1 MKDSEYILQESIG
14 FLLGV
19 TNRLM
24 ACNLNR
30 NLAAGGSGVSFEQW
44 TVLVRLWDK
53 DGQSQQELANNCGRD
68 KTTMTRLLDNLE
80 KQNIVLRVED
90 KNDRRNKLIYLTN
103 LGKSLKVNLVPVARQ
118 TLEQAQKGISE
129 EELSIFKSVLHKIRE
144 NLSQ

>member
-1 MKDSEYILQESIG
+1 MKNSDYILQESIG

-24 ACNLNR
+24 ACRLNR
-30 NLAAGGSGVSFEQW
+30 NLNTEGSGVSFEQW

-80 KQNIVLRVED
+80 KQNVVLRVED

-103 LGKSLKVNLVPVARQ
+103 LGKSLKEKLIPVAQQ
-118 TLEQAQKGISE
+118 TLDQAQMGISD
-129 EELSIFKSVLHKIRE
+129 EELRIFKEVLNKIRE
-144 NLSQ
+144 NLNQ